1 MGDIRQG
8 HSGLTYKAFSPRKVP
23 GLGGEGK
30 IAPRGILGDSQGRPS
45 ERYDWTH
52 YGRVM
57 TERRTELGYPY
68 PNPLEPTLK
77 DIIDNETIARKE
89 LNYDR

>member
-1 MGDIRQG
+1 VYNYLLGSGKGISRELSGDANG
-8 HSGLTYKAFSPRKVP
+8 N
-23 GLGGEGK
+23 
-30 IAPRGILGDSQGRPS
+30 PS
-45 ERYDWTH
+45 ERYYWSH

>member
-1 MGDIRQG
+1 M
-8 HSGLTYKAFSPRKVP
+8 YKVSKVLLKLHEQKQTMLELSPT
-23 GLGGEGK
+23 
-30 IAPRGILGDSQGRPS
+30 LGDTSGNPS
-45 ERYDWTH
+45 ERYYWSH

-57 TERRTELGYPY
+57 TERRTELGFPY
-68 PNPLEPTLK
+68 HNPLEPTLK

>member
-1 MGDIRQG
+1 MYNYLLGSGKGISRELSGDANG
-8 HSGLTYKAFSPRKVP
+8 N
-23 GLGGEGK
+23 
-30 IAPRGILGDSQGRPS
+30 PS
-45 ERYDWTH
+45 ERYYWSH